1 MRALAA
7 PAATYKPT
15 VADPV
20 VYQADPG
27 DRDEVLEV
35 LAPCPTCGSLD
46 LWQTI
51 AGNWRCQHCEAA
63 ALRRSRSLAD
73 KAARLRER
81 YLRQRRA
88 AERQSGRCTRLRR
101 HPRGFNVV
109 KYQANVACKGLQAVA
124 KESGELTN
132 NQGIGIIGSMAK
144 EPERLTDQLRSAIQT
159 SDKSMGADCAGERHR
174 HCHNIPIHPR

>member
-1 MRALAA
+1 MDCLRLLSEALAAGLTVLVNGERLVVRGPRSAEVMARRLLEYKVEVMRALAA

-88 AERQSGRCTRLRR
+88 AERQSGRCTA
-101 HPRGFNVV
+101 P
-109 KYQANVACKGLQAVA
+109 AAASAGL
-124 KESGELTN
+124 
-132 NQGIGIIGSMAK
+132 
-144 EPERLTDQLRSAIQT
+144 
-159 SDKSMGADCAGERHR
+159 
-174 HCHNIPIHPR
+174 